1 MPMLNPPH
9 PGGVIRRQVIAPL
22 KLSVTEAA
30 AALDISRKHLS
41 DLLNERAGIS
51 SEMALRLARVFPG
64 RSAEAWVL
72 QQAQYDLA
80 QARRKVL
87 PEIQKQLKP
96 IKSKAA

>member
-1 MPMLNPPH
+1 MPMFNPPH
-9 PGGVIRRQVIAPL
+9 PGGVLRRLVIAPL
-22 KLSVTEAA
+22 DLTVSAA
-30 AALDISRKHLS
+30 AEALGVSRKHLS

-80 QARRKVL
+80 IAQRDVYPR
-87 PEIQKQLKP
+87 IRQQLKP
-96 IKSKAA
+96 IRGQAA